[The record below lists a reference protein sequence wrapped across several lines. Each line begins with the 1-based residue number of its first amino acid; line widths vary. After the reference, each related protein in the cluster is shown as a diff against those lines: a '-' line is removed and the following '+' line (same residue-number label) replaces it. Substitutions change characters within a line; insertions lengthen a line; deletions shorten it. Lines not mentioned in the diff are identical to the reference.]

1 MIGDFGD
8 ESFQAIVC
16 TGTGDQ
22 THDNQKNTKH
32 ARRRT
37 NPITSKLALVNK
49 KHKNLN
55 LNLE

>member
-1 MIGDFGD
+1 MKGDFGD

-16 TGTGDQ
+16 TGTGD
-22 THDNQKNTKH
+22 HDNQKNTKH
-32 ARRRT
+32 ACRRT
-37 NPITSKLALVNK
+37 NPNTSKLVLVNK